1 MRGNGSGGSKEREL
15 EGDVEGDFEGDVDGD
30 VEGDVEEHNEGGG
43 GVGAKR

>member
-1 MRGNGSGGSKEREL
+1 MRGDRSEGSKEREL
-15 EGDVEGDFEGDVDGD
+15 EGD

>member
-1 MRGNGSGGSKEREL
+1 MRGDGSEGSKEREL
-15 EGDVEGDFEGDVDGD
+15 EGDFEGD

>member
-1 MRGNGSGGSKEREL
+1 MRGDGSGGSKKRDIE
-15 EGDVEGDFEGDVDGD
+15 GD